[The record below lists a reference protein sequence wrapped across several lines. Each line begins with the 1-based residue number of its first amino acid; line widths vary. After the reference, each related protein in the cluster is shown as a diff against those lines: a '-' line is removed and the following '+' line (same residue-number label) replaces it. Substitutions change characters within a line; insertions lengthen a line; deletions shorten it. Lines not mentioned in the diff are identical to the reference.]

1 MASEDRAVSKLN
13 APFPEYFVV
22 TECASKPLPCF
33 SCHGRDVTSNL
44 GVLGCLVHCLV
55 CLRNAVTPS
64 ETDTSLKKL
73 LRGERRRTILPRC
86 RVQRV
91 ARHSS
96 SKVDVNVK
104 QLIGLSGSEGRF
116 FSGPFQM
123 AISFHKWEAIKLN
136 ASNVAAEHG
145 QKTGEW
151 KPYRGG
157 RLSSPGKSDFIVLF
171 GVNGWGE
178 ATASIPPHLS

>member
-1 MASEDRAVSKLN
+1 MHFRILYSLSNVRLRLVLHYLRQAQGRRTDHKED
-13 APFPEYFVV
+13 
-22 TECASKPLPCF
+22 
-33 SCHGRDVTSNL
+33 G
-44 GVLGCLVHCLV
+44 
-55 CLRNAVTPS
+55 
-64 ETDTSLKKL
+64 
-73 LRGERRRTILPRC
+73 RRTIQLRLW
-86 RVQRV
+86 VQRV

-145 QKTGEW
+145 QKTGRMEAVS
-151 KPYRGG
+151 RGPPFF
-157 RLSSPGKSDFIVLF
+157 SSKVRFYCAVWSQWLG
-171 GVNGWGE
+171 
-178 ATASIPPHLS
+178 

>member
-1 MASEDRAVSKLN
+1 MRYEYLREAVGLM
-13 APFPEYFVV
+13 
-22 TECASKPLPCF
+22 
-33 SCHGRDVTSNL
+33 
-44 GVLGCLVHCLV
+44 
-55 CLRNAVTPS
+55 
-64 ETDTSLKKL
+64 ETGTGSVSTKEA
-73 LRGERRRTILPRC
+73 ERRRTIPPCR

-116 FSGPFQM
+116 FSEPFQM

-145 QKTGEW
+145 QKTGRMEAVS
-151 KPYRGG
+151 RGLPFFSRKVRFYCAVWSQWLG
-157 RLSSPGKSDFIVLF
+157 
-171 GVNGWGE
+171 
-178 ATASIPPHLS
+178 